1 MGGGS
6 VSIETMGPDVTE
18 QLRSLCDAIAT
29 THGDAIAEGYAAVE
43 AAAAFKLTERL
54 KELVGVCPQK
64 KKKKKAKKKKGKK
77 GKKGDL

>member
-1 MGGGS
+1 M
-6 VSIETMGPDVTE
+6 
-18 QLRSLCDAIAT
+18 
-29 THGDAIAEGYAAVE
+29 E
-43 AAAAFKLTERL
+43 AAAEFKLTERL